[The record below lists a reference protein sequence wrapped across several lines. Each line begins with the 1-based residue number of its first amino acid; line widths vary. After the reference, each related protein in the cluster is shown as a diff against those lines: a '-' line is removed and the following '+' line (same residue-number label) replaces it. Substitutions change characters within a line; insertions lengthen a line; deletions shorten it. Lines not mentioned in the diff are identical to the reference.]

1 MFVFVFTSIVNI
13 SSASVSAASRYVRLS
28 SVAAAMTENRLCP
41 VVIQAKG
48 DRVKKSQK
56 KELTS
61 FKFKNKFFF
70 GKNPNNNQSLLPV
83 RFIVYVRYQTGWM
96 NVQVHV
102 HMKSSYKMRTES
114 LSTKGHIF
122 LVLTLQP

>member
-1 MFVFVFTSIVNI
+1 MFVFTSIVNI

-70 GKNPNNNQSLLPV
+70 WKKSKQQPKFVARTVYRVCSVPDRLDERTSTCTHEELL
-83 RFIVYVRYQTGWM
+83 QDE
-96 NVQVHV
+96 N
-102 HMKSSYKMRTES
+102 
-114 LSTKGHIF
+114 
-122 LVLTLQP
+122 

>member
-56 KELTS
+56 K
-61 FKFKNKFFF
+61 N
-70 GKNPNNNQSLLPV
+70 
-83 RFIVYVRYQTGWM
+83 
-96 NVQVHV
+96 
-102 HMKSSYKMRTES
+102 
-114 LSTKGHIF
+114 
-122 LVLTLQP
+122 